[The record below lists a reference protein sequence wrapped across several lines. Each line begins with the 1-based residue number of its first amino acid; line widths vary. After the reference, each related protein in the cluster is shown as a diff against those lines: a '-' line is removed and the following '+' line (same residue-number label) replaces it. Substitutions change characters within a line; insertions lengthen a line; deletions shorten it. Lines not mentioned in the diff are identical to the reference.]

1 MPSNKEIRA
10 LYGENAV
17 ISRKGS
23 FVLVHLDNP
32 SAAVLRKRQREFDP
46 KAVFCPDCPLCQML
60 KESGIVVFDDS
71 VFEAEDDLGLEE

>member
-10 LYGENAV
+10 LYGKNAV

-23 FVLVHLDNP
+23 FTLVHLDNP
-32 SAAVLRKRQREFDP
+32 SASTVRKRKEEFDA
-46 KAVFCPDCPLCQML
+46 KEFFCPECPLCQML

-71 VFEAEDDLGLEE
+71 IFDEETTE